1 MSDSRSGAAAQQR
14 VRLPLLDRLIDADPD
29 APRDPPLT
37 SAFALDVLHAAVRR
51 DLEALLNA
59 RRRRLPPPAGLTEL
73 PASPVGYGVP
83 DPTAGSF
90 TQEERRAA
98 LAREVEAAI
107 RRFEP
112 RLSHVSVQLQ
122 KLDRELIDRSL
133 RVRIDA
139 ILRTDPVPEQVSF
152 ETVVRPTTLDVTV
165 REGGPGGGEG

>member
-1 MSDSRSGAAAQQR
+1 VSDARGGGGQPR

-37 SAFALDVLHAAVRR
+37 SAYALDILRAAVRR

-59 RRRRLPPPAGLTEL
+59 RRRRVPLPPDLPEL
-73 PASPVGYGVP
+73 ASSPLGYGVP

-90 TQEERRAA
+90 TQEDRRAA
-98 LAREVEAAI
+98 LAREVEATI

-112 RLSHVSVQLQ
+112 RLSHVTVQLQ
-122 KLDRELIDRSL
+122 KLDRELLDRSL

-139 ILRTDPVPEQVSF
+139 VLRTDPVPEQVSF

-165 REGGPGGGEG
+165 REGPCGGGG

>member
-1 MSDSRSGAAAQQR
+1 MNTSTERRHFWRAPFHSPAWLVRADGSIHAGQVHDVSLKGALFEVDAEGRYQ
-14 VRLPLLDRLIDADPD
+14 VR
-29 APRDPPLT
+29 T
-37 SAFALDVLHAAVRR
+37 VK
-51 DLEALLNA
+51 
-59 RRRRLPPPAGLTEL
+59 
-73 PASPVGYGVP
+73 PVGYGVP